1 MPWKLAEQVGG
12 LVGPTGL
19 VVLDVVVAAGVVVT
33 TFTPMVSCL
42 MESFYTYDICC
53 FLN

>member
-19 VVLDVVVAAGVVVT
+19 VVLVVAAGVVVT

-42 MESFYTYDICC
+42 MELF
-53 FLN
+53 

>member
-19 VVLDVVVAAGVVVT
+19 VVLDVVVATGVVVT

-42 MESFYTYDICC
+42 MELF
-53 FLN
+53 